1 MQTSVDYI
9 LLKKAN
15 LSRKEAE
22 YIWGGGEKFFIKSFL
37 EFCNWHTWYN
47 KNYWVSENIVSD
59 KSKQDYTDYG
69 MKKESALTNQDK
81 IEPQYFTIP

>member
-1 MQTSVDYI
+1 
-9 LLKKAN
+9 
-15 LSRKEAE
+15 
-22 YIWGGGEKFFIKSFL
+22 
-37 EFCNWHTWYN
+37 
-47 KNYWVSENIVSD
+47 VSENIVSD